1 MDPSILIILF
11 ILALIIIGT
20 FIYIESQSS
29 KSSSS
34 SAPSKDKP
42 REPEPEPE
50 PEPASS
56 SSSACTFS
64 SSIPGESRTYYIVVS
79 VADTVFSSGSRVVYD
94 PSNPKNITIT
104 NNGTASGG
112 QVTIQNPCGGPTII
126 TGTVTLNQI
135 VYPVYIS
142 IGTYMWIGQ
151 YAFNVSE
158 SAAFPPTPPPS
169 SIGGGGG
176 GAPPPG
182 YTPKGAAGDV
192 LGFDIKLGPTTSI
205 SMQSCSNACTE
216 IDACIGFSIDQA
228 NTICNLKAAG
238 YGGGQTNPN
247 QTQTVSFYSRDVN
260 EYRFFVLYH
269 KDSQKWLTIQ
279 DNNGGSHK
287 GGNAWYFNVGA
298 GSSVNVR
305 SNWPNVDS
313 RTVWMYDPVNQYIIS
328 VISGSVLSYDT
339 SGNVSIQ
346 GSGTSSGTYT
356 QKMYYK
362 TSKTGGT
369 CQLISSD
376 DTHILAT
383 IPGGNDVRFLAGN
396 PTGQSTQWELIYLP
410 PPTVSFTL
418 PTRFEWT
425 VAFLLRIHDKI
436 NGQYQYLACP
446 TPAPTGVNETKNL
459 KCITGNP
466 YKDPNAIWSCYGQ
479 TSAYALIYVRCNT
492 TLCISA
498 YNDETSL
505 VNVNSSALDCNQNKN
520 PGTGW
525 NFTSD
530 GYFTCYGKY
539 LAINTLNLFHLT
551 TNKSAAT
558 KIDCIQIN
566 PKELSMTS
574 YKGTN
579 DLFC

>member
-1 MDPSILIILF
+1 MKNGPLIILLVV
-11 ILALIIIGT
+11 ILIMAGVG
-20 FIYIESQSS
+20 FYIYDSSS
-29 KSSSS
+29 KGSSSSTPSSSS
-34 SAPSKDKP
+34 SP
-42 REPEPEPE
+42 
-50 PEPASS
+50 SS
-56 SSSACTFS
+56 SSEPNPIITSESSASPSCTLSTSISGTS
-64 SSIPGESRTYYIVVS
+64 STYHLIRG
-79 VADTVFSSGSRVVYD
+79 ADTIISSGASVTYN
-94 PSNPKNITIT
+94 PSNPRSLTLTNSGTAGGGQITIT
-104 NNGTASGG
+104 NACGDINRITGILTLG
-112 QVTIQNPCGGPTII
+112 QFDYSLTII
-126 TGTVTLNQI
+126 PGSLL
-135 VYPVYIS
+135 YIN
-142 IGTYMWIGQ
+142 Q
-151 YAFNVSE
+151 YAFNVDRNASN
-158 SAAFPPTPPPS
+158 TPPPPS
-169 SIGGGGG
+169 YGGSGGIS
-176 GAPPPG
+176 G
-182 YTPKGAAGDV
+182 YTRKGASGDV
-192 LGFDIKLGPTTSI
+192 RGFDITGPAIPTITS
-205 SMQSCSNACTE
+205 QACANACNG

-238 YGGGQTNPN
+238 YGGGLTNPN
-247 QTQTVSFYSRDVN
+247 QAQTVSFYSKDVN

-305 SNWPNVDS
+305 SNWTNVDS

-346 GSGTSSGTYT
+346 GSGTSSGTYS

-383 IPGGNDVRFLAGN
+383 IPGKDDVRFLAVN
-396 PTGQSTQWELIYLP
+396 PIGSSTQWELIYLP

-418 PTRFEWT
+418 PTQFEWT

-459 KCITGNP
+459 TCITGNP

-520 PGTGW
+520 QGTGW

-539 LAINTLNLFHLT
+539 LAINSLNLFHLT
-551 TNKSAAT
+551 NNKSAAT

-566 PKELSMTS
+566 PADLVLNN
-574 YKGTN
+574 YKKN
-579 DLFC
+579 VPEIF